1 MLEDFNDWIQSL
13 VNEFNNDYGT
23 TTFFS
28 SPIHAK
34 NWVEEKVIKPNPR
47 IGPTEKNILLEN
59 SNEAFT
65 RAVMESDEPK
75 VQALLYWRSM
85 QDYIALNSYDE
96 KLHNI
101 FEVGAETAQ
110 QTTEGWIGEIEPF
123 ITPKIPWGL
132 IVLPIGWLLFR
143 KE

>member
-1 MLEDFNDWIQSL
+1 MLEDFNEWIQSL
-13 VNEFNNDYGT
+13 VNEFNDDYGT
-23 TTFFS
+23 STFFS

-34 NWVEEKVIKPNPR
+34 NWVEEK
-47 IGPTEKNILLEN
+47 NILLGN
-59 SNEAFT
+59 SNEAFQ
-65 RAVMESDEPK
+65 RAVMQSNDPQ

-110 QTTEGWIGEIEPF
+110 QTTENWIGEIEPL
-123 ITPKIPWGL
+123 IRPKIPWWL
-132 IVLPIGWLLFR
+132 IVLPIGWFLFR
-143 KE
+143 KK